1 MAFQPGTI
9 VMLKSGGPA
18 MTVAAAEKDGVRC
31 VWHAETT
38 GQIHEFTLPAA
49 STNSFSMTTRMKNSK
64 TKKKTRSEA
73 FLGGGRQEAALA
85 HAGRSPNVHSLWAIK
100 FQTKTTPVVTMRA
113 GT

>member
-18 MTVAAAEKDGVRC
+18 MTVAAADKDGVRC

-49 STNSFSMTTRMKNSK
+49 CLD
-64 TKKKTRSEA
+64 E
-73 FLGGGRQEAALA
+73 LVLDDDEDEELEDEEEDEE
-85 HAGRSPNVHSLWAIK
+85 
-100 FQTKTTPVVTMRA
+100 
-113 GT
+113 